1 MQINQ
6 LDEQDIWFQSALGMR
21 EETFSRPWNYSFRVP
36 SDPVQL
42 FKWLLTLKLPMLEEE
57 TPPWSFYFDL
67 WEAKDIELN
76 VNVIS
81 GMLLVSLA
89 CQTIDVPSTP
99 DDVKPSTFEKGP
111 YITGGI
117 KCVFSTKDPSISLDM
132 VTSQRK
138 LTSPYLSTDD
148 KISPRSSLVDV
159 ATGPDEPPVVPKL
172 VEKGTGPE
180 VIASP
185 HGDPKPKPRSFYCL
199 MKKAVLALS
208 LLHTLYVLI
217 QIAFGSSLADVW
229 EAIDGY
235 PTPPQIEE
243 TGWSVASMLEA
254 LLGALRSLMP

>member
-99 DDVKPSTFEKGP
+99 DDVKPSTFEK
-111 YITGGI
+111 
-117 KCVFSTKDPSISLDM
+117 DM